1 MIARAKMVF
10 PGVVVSMM
18 LAAHAHA
25 SHAGTQAQTRKSV
38 SSQAATRHGGRTLA
52 VASRSRRYR
61 HVDASATA
69 YINDAVAWS
78 LPERADA
85 DGEHRSAQTGLASWY
100 GGSRWH
106 GHMTSSGERYDQ
118 EALTAAH
125 ATLPLG
131 TLVRVSM
138 VDGSGA
144 VVVRI
149 TDRPGT
155 RRRIIDLSQAAAREL
170 GMLSRGVAM
179 VRLEPL

>member
-1 MIARAKMVF
+1 M
-10 PGVVVSMM
+10 
-18 LAAHAHA
+18 A
-25 SHAGTQAQTRKSV
+25 S
-38 SSQAATRHGGRTLA
+38 
-52 VASRSRRYR
+52 ASRSTRRYR

-69 YINDAVAWS
+69 FINDGVDWS
-78 LPERADA
+78 RPVETSS
-85 DGEHRSAQTGLASWY
+85 GGWHGSTQTGMASWY

-106 GHMTSSGERYDQ
+106 GHLTSSGERYDQ

-138 VDGSGA
+138 IDGSGSI
-144 VVVRI
+144 VVRI

-170 GMLSRGVAM
+170 GILSRGIAM
-179 VRLEPL
+179 VRLEPI